1 MLVAAGSGGA
11 VVGKVMVGGHAARS
25 AGAGGAGGVL
35 TVPAPPATT
44 CSTAA
49 CADGPGMGMVLQGWG
64 WCSLLLRPSWGLRG
78 CSSAPHWS
86 PARQPQSLCADAS
99 FRRRWRGCL
108 DAGSRAQSGL
118 TSPLLITPSP
128 CARLQ
133 GFIGNS
139 AAACRA
145 HCPRAGSPRPGTG
158 LLWSTAESCAYTT
171 VCAAAGG
178 RSPCNTPAAVCA
190 SSSAACSRSC
200 AAVPAKPQRPC

>member
-1 MLVAAGSGGA
+1 MGCGVMLVVAGSGGA

-49 CADGPGMGMVLQGWG
+49 CADGPGMGMVLAAPPPFMGA
-64 WCSLLLRPSWGLRG
+64 PGLQL
-78 CSSAPHWS
+78 CAPLS